1 MSSQNSSEPST
12 APTMYSEI
20 GNIIDILSNLHERV
34 SKEKRPPHTPQS
46 TQDHKKPPPPPPP
59 PPPQPPTTTEE
70 SVTNNGNCWDYVI
83 ISNNKGKISSSEQI
97 KKNEEKDASEADQSV
112 QVHPLNQLDHDLIY
126 MQYALKR
133 LKGFEGTFGKSIQ
146 DLKDD
151 LELVLTSQATGSKSV
166 QEVEILQ
173 DEIRRISQKFLN
185 LKSKIPPVNSS
196 SSDDSDAQQRRRIN
210 QSKDLPNMADK
221 TRFKEHDFFIEF
233 KKIFQS
239 LGNYQ
244 SCLLC
249 FAVFPENAVIKK
261 RLLVNWWIGEGFLKE
276 RIQGEN
282 SSEKAADKLLQE
294 FEEKGFI
301 LPVDKKHR
309 GVANSFRMSPLVRSA
324 VITLAKENNFF
335 HFDSE
340 GIPTMNFQKYETFK
354 RACLVYDHK
363 EGSVPLRLEQSAIKL
378 AAMELLEEK
387 RLGEDNQKAVQFAES
402 MALFNF
408 GEKPEQKAVEF
419 EKIKKLFNFNLS
431 LEEIENKAKDC
442 AMKRGRIET
451 LFNVSEEF
459 PEFKYDWFSKLEKI
473 KVLYLGRWQSTVDDI
488 PHIEIESTDYLK
500 GLKNMKELRL
510 LSLQGM
516 SGIQELP
523 SEISYLTSLEILD
536 LRACY
541 NLDKLPDEIGKL
553 KSLTHLDISECFL
566 LDGIPKKLSLLSKL
580 QVLKG
585 FVISDHAEDDRR
597 WKRWCSLKDLEKL
610 EHLRK
615 LTININSEKFQTENL
630 STVLAF
636 KRLLHLKVSWGGG
649 SANKSTKPEPQTGR
663 KDNFFIK
670 TLTKFRT
677 RVTERSQHVESKLE
691 KLDFQ
696 CFPDEKLPSWVHPY
710 SFKNLKNLYIRGGR
724 LNSLEGSEWETV
736 KVLRLKY
743 LNELKIHWKELQE
756 LFPKLEYLEKFKC
769 HKVTLCPCDGYGIW
783 EKSDLINLNNSKQQ
797 HRAS

>member
-1 MSSQNSSEPST
+1 MTSENSSEPST
-12 APTMYSEI
+12 VPTMYSEI

-34 SKEKRPPHTPQS
+34 SKEKPPPPTPQS
-46 TQDHKKPPPPPPP
+46 TQDHKKPPPPSPPP
-59 PPPQPPTTTEE
+59 PPPPHPMTTED
-70 SVTNNGNCWDYVI
+70 SAANNNGGGNCWDYVI

-97 KKNEEKDASEADQSV
+97 KKNEERDANEADQSIR
-112 QVHPLNQLDHDLIY
+112 VHPLNQLDHDLIY

-146 DLKDD
+146 ELKDD
-151 LELVLTSQATGSKSV
+151 LELILTSQATGSKSG
-166 QEVEILQ
+166 QEVEALQ

-196 SSDDSDAQQRRRIN
+196 STDDYDAQQRRRIN

-221 TRFKEHDFFIEF
+221 PRFKEHDFFIKF
-233 KKIFQS
+233 KEIFQR
-239 LGNYQ
+239 LGNDQ

-261 RLLVNWWIGEGFLKE
+261 RLLVHWWIGEDFLKE

-282 SSEKAADKLLQE
+282 SAEKAADILRG
-294 FEEKGFI
+294 FEKKGFI

-324 VITLAKENNFF
+324 VITLAKETNFF

-340 GIPTMNFQKYETFK
+340 GIPTLNFQEYETFK

-363 EGSVPLRLEQSAIKL
+363 EGSVPLRLERAAIKL
-378 AAMELLEEK
+378 AAKKLLEEK
-387 RLGEDNQKAVQFAES
+387 QLDGDKQKAVQFAES

-419 EKIKKLFNFNLS
+419 EKIKKSFNFDLN
-431 LEEIENKAKDC
+431 LEEIENKAKVF
-442 AMKRGRIET
+442 AMTRGKIET

-553 KSLTHLDISECFL
+553 KSLTHLDISECLL

-585 FVISDHAEDDRR
+585 FVISDHVEDDRR

-615 LTININSEKFQTENL
+615 LTININSEEFQTKDL
-630 STVLAF
+630 DIVLKF
-636 KRLLHLKVSWGGG
+636 KELLQLKVSWGGR
-649 SANKSTKPEPQTGR
+649 SANKSTKPDPKTGGKR
-663 KDNFFIK
+663 NF
-670 TLTKFRT
+670 LTRIRRGKP
-677 RVTERSQHVESKLE
+677 VRSQPEESKLE

-696 CFPDEKLPSWVHPY
+696 CFPDKRLPSWVHPY
-710 SFKNLKNLYIRGGR
+710 GLKNLKNLYIRGGG
-724 LNSLEGSEWETV
+724 LNGLERSEWETV

-743 LNELKIHWKELQE
+743 LNELKIDWKELQE
-756 LFPKLEYLEKFKC
+756 LFPNLEYLEKFKC
-769 HKVTLCPCDGYGIW
+769 HKVTLCPCDGNGIW

-797 HRAS
+797 HHAS